1 MIKTVFFDLDGTLLP
16 MDQDE
21 FVKAYFG
28 LLVKKLAPY
37 GYDPEKTVKGI
48 WAGTKAMIQND
59 GTTFNENRFW
69 QPFSAVTEK
78 DGLKDIA
85 VFDDF
90 YANDFQAVANACGH
104 TEKAKQAVELLK
116 AKGLSFVLATNPIF
130 PPIATES
137 RMRWAGVSPSDF
149 CYYTTY
155 DNSRYCKPNPK
166 YYLEILKKTGF
177 QAEECLMVGNDV
189 NEDMVAAKLGFDVFL
204 LTDCLI
210 NRTGESIASYRHGN
224 FDELLAYLETL

>member
-28 LLVKKLAPY
+28 LLVKKLAPH
-37 GYDPEKTVKGI
+37 GYDPDKTVKGI

-59 GTTFNENRFW
+59 GSTFNENRFW
-69 QPFSAVTEK
+69 QPFSAVAEK
-78 DGLKDIA
+78 DGRKDIA
-85 VFDDF
+85 LFDEF
-90 YANDFQAVANACGH
+90 YETDFQAVAKACGYS
-104 TEKAKQAVELLK
+104 ENAKRAVEIVK
-116 AKGLSFVLATNPIF
+116 EKGLSVVLATNPIF
-130 PPIATES
+130 PPIATQS
-137 RMRWAGVSPSDF
+137 RMRWAGVSPDDF

-166 YYLEILKKTGF
+166 YYLEILEKTGF

-189 NEDMVAAKLGFDVFL
+189 DEDMVASKLGFKVFL

-210 NRTGESIASYRHGN
+210 NRSGEDISSYPHGN
-224 FDELLAYLETL
+224 FDELIEYLKNL